1 MNWQRFALA
10 CVAVYVFY
18 HLFGW
23 LFHGY
28 FMQEDYAALAGTVF
42 RPEEEMNSRMWLMFA
57 TSAVWTVLF
66 CYIFT
71 RGREG
76 GGIMEGVRFG
86 LIIGLFMSLPMAYE
100 NWMIYPLPLSMAH
113 TWFVSGLVF
122 SIVAGIIV
130 AAIYKPKPA
139 GAL

>member
-10 CVAVYVFY
+10 CIAVYVFY

-23 LFHGY
+23 LFHGL
-28 FMQEDYAALAGTVF
+28 FMNEDYAALAGTVF
-42 RPEEEMNSRMWLMFA
+42 RPEEEMNSRMWLMFV

-66 CYIFT
+66 CYIFV

-76 GGIMEGVRFG
+76 SGLMEGVRFG
-86 LIIGLFMSLPMAYE
+86 LIIGFFMSLPYAYE
-100 NWMIYPLPLSMAH
+100 SWMIFPLPLPMAH
-113 TWFVSGLVF
+113 TWFASGLVF
-122 SIVAGIIV
+122 SVIAGVIA
-130 AAIYKPKPA
+130 AAIYRPKSA